1 MPSDFF
7 LATDVWIGTEI
18 FFGSQYL
25 IQDEIT
31 PCPFEPPWQKL
42 LIVAAKSIFLHPKHV
57 DLKPIRQFFFV
68 YALFAVVFSS
78 CSVTKNVAVKQ
89 VETSI
94 SSVKFLHEY
103 VLPLNLNFQNTV
115 VGGLSGIDYDAA
127 QNQYYLISDD
137 PSQFSPAR
145 IYTAQI
151 DLKAN
156 KIDTIRITGV
166 TYLLQE
172 NGKQYPKYG
181 TDKSVKPDGES
192 VRYNPLTKQMI
203 WSSEGERLF
212 KNGDTTIVQ
221 PSLTFISTAGKFLDT
236 LPLPK
241 GFHFTKKES
250 GARKNALFEG
260 LTYADHYKTLYA
272 SLEEP
277 LYQDGPQSSFGYDK
291 ALTRILKFDV
301 ATKKNVAQYA
311 YNLGDLP
318 VKPTVNNDWNING
331 ISEILA
337 VNNHTLLVMERAWAK
352 GHDDH
357 TFLKLYLV
365 DLNGAENEIDNASF
379 VKNPPKPLTKKLL
392 FDFDTL
398 NRHIDNFEGVTFGP
412 ELANGHQSLIFC
424 VDNNFGKSQ
433 VQQFFL
439 FEIIP

>member
-1 MPSDFF
+1 
-7 LATDVWIGTEI
+7 L
-18 FFGSQYL
+18 L
-25 IQDEIT
+25 H
-31 PCPFEPPWQKL
+31 QKN
-42 LIVAAKSIFLHPKHV
+42 IFLLPRYS
-57 DLKPIRQFFFV
+57 DLKSSRPFFII
-68 YALFAVVFSS
+68 YSLLAIVFSS
-78 CSVTKNVAVKQ
+78 CSVAKHAVIKQ
-89 VETSI
+89 GETNI
-94 SSVKFLHEY
+94 SAIKFLDEY
-103 VLPLNLNFQNTV
+103 VMPLNPVFQNTV
-115 VGGLSGIDYDAA
+115 VGGLSGIDYDVK
-127 QNQYYLISDD
+127 QNQYYIISDD

-145 IYTAQI
+145 IYIAKI
-151 DLKAN
+151 DLKDN

-166 TYLLQE
+166 TFLLQE

-192 VRYNPLTKQMI
+192 VRYNPITNQMI

-221 PSLTFISTAGKFLDT
+221 PSLTFISATGKFLDT
-236 LPLPK
+236 IPLPK
-241 GFHFTKKES
+241 GFHFTKTES
-250 GARKNALFEG
+250 GPRKNALFEG
-260 LTYADHYKTLYA
+260 LTYADDYKTLYA

-277 LYQDGPQSSFGYDK
+277 LYQDGPQAAFEYEQ

-301 ATKKNVAQYA
+301 PTKKNVAQYA
-311 YNLGDLP
+311 YKLGALP
-318 VKPTVNNDWNING
+318 VKPTVDNDWNVNG

-365 DLNGAENEIDNASF
+365 DLNGAQNEIDNASF
-379 VKNPPKPLTKKLL
+379 AKNPPRPLSKKLL
-392 FDFDTL
+392 FDFDSL

-412 ELANGHQSLIFC
+412 KLANGHHSLIFC

>member
-1 MPSDFF
+1 MPR
-7 LATDVWIGTEI
+7 L
-18 FFGSQYL
+18 
-25 IQDEIT
+25 
-31 PCPFEPPWQKL
+31 
-42 LIVAAKSIFLHPKHV
+42 
-57 DLKPIRQFFFV
+57 FFV
-68 YALFAVVFSS
+68 YAFLVVLLSS
-78 CSVTKNVAVKQ
+78 CAATKQ
-89 VETSI
+89 VTVRQNETRI

-103 VLPLNLNFQNTV
+103 IMPLNQVFENSV

-127 QNQYYLISDD
+127 HNLYYLISDD
-137 PSQFSPAR
+137 PSQVSPAR
-145 IYTAQI
+145 IYTAQL
-151 DLKAN
+151 DLKEN

-192 VRYNPLTKQMI
+192 VRYNPVTRQLI

-221 PSLTFISTAGKFLDT
+221 PSLTFISTGGKFLDSI
-236 LPLPK
+236 PLPK
-241 GFHFTKKES
+241 GFHFTKTES
-250 GARKNALFEG
+250 GPRKNALFEG

-301 ATKKNVAQYA
+301 ATKKNTAQYA
-311 YNLGDLP
+311 YNLDALP
-318 VKPTVNNDWNING
+318 VKPTVDNDWNVNG

-337 VNNHTLLVMERAWAK
+337 INNHTLLIMERAWAK

-365 DLNGAENEIDNASF
+365 DLNGAENEINNASF

-412 ELANGHQSLIFC
+412 KLANGHHSLIFC

>member
-1 MPSDFF
+1 M
-7 LATDVWIGTEI
+7 
-18 FFGSQYL
+18 
-25 IQDEIT
+25 
-31 PCPFEPPWQKL
+31 
-42 LIVAAKSIFLHPKHV
+42 KSIQPYLV
-57 DLKPIRQFFFV
+57 ICVFF
-68 YALFAVVFSS
+68 AIIFSS
-78 CSVTKNVAVKQ
+78 CSVTKYAKVAPD
-89 VETSI
+89 ETSI
-94 SSVKFLHEY
+94 SAIKFLDEY
-103 VLPLNLNFQNTV
+103 VMPLNPVFENTV
-115 VGGLSGIDYDAA
+115 VGGLSGIDYDVK
-127 QNQYYLISDD
+127 QNQYYIISDD

-145 IYTAQI
+145 IYTAKI
-151 DLKAN
+151 DLKEN

-166 TYLLQE
+166 TFLLQE

-192 VRYNPLTKQMI
+192 VRFNPVTNQMI

-212 KNGDTTIVQ
+212 KNGDSTIVQ
-221 PSLTFISTAGKFLDT
+221 PSLTFISTTGKFLDT

-241 GFHFTKKES
+241 GFHFTKTAS
-250 GARKNALFEG
+250 GPRKNALFEG
-260 LTYADHYKTLYA
+260 LTYADNYKTLYA

-277 LYQDGPQSSFGYDK
+277 LYQDGKQAAFEYDK

-301 ATKKNVAQYA
+301 PSKKNVAQYA
-311 YNLGDLP
+311 YKLGALP
-318 VKPTVNNDWNING
+318 VKPTVDNDWNVNG

-365 DLNGAENEIDNASF
+365 DLNGAENEINNASF
-379 VKNPPKPLTKKLL
+379 TKNPPEPLSKKLL
-392 FDFDTL
+392 FDFDSL

-412 ELANGHQSLIFC
+412 KLANGHRSLIFC
-424 VDNNFGKSQ
+424 VDNNFSKSQ

>member
-1 MPSDFF
+1 MS
-7 LATDVWIGTEI
+7 
-18 FFGSQYL
+18 SQN
-25 IQDEIT
+25 
-31 PCPFEPPWQKL
+31 
-42 LIVAAKSIFLHPKHV
+42 SIFLRLKHF
-57 DLKPIRQFFFV
+57 DLKSVSQLLFV
-68 YALFAVVFSS
+68 YSVLAIVLSS
-78 CSVTKNVAVKQ
+78 CSATKYAAVTQ
-89 VETSI
+89 IETSVSYI
-94 SSVKFLHEY
+94 KFLDEY
-103 VLPLNLNFQNTV
+103 VMPLNLNFKNSV
-115 VGGLSGIDYDAA
+115 VGGLSGIDYDAKK
-127 QNQYYLISDD
+127 NRYYLISDD

-151 DLKAN
+151 DLKEN
-156 KIDTIRITGV
+156 KIDTILITGV

-172 NGKQYPKYG
+172 NGKQFPKYG

-192 VRYNPLTKQMI
+192 VRYNPVTKQFI

-221 PSLTFISTAGKFLDT
+221 PGLTFISTTGKFLDT
-236 LPLPK
+236 IPLPK
-241 GFHFTKKES
+241 GFHFTKTES
-250 GARKNALFEG
+250 GPRKNALFEG

-277 LYQDGPQSSFGYDK
+277 LYQDGPQAAFEYDK

-301 ATKKNVAQYA
+301 ATKKNIAQYA
-311 YNLGDLP
+311 YNLGELP
-318 VKPTVNNDWNING
+318 VKPTVENDWNVNG

-337 VNNHTLLVMERAWAK
+337 INNHTLLVMERAWAK

-357 TFLKLYLV
+357 AFLKLYLV
-365 DLNGAENEIDNASF
+365 DLNDAENEIDNASF
-379 VKNPPKPLTKKLL
+379 LKNPPKPLSKKLL

-412 ELANGHQSLIFC
+412 KLANGHRSLIFC

>member
-1 MPSDFF
+1 M
-7 LATDVWIGTEI
+7 
-18 FFGSQYL
+18 
-25 IQDEIT
+25 
-31 PCPFEPPWQKL
+31 
-42 LIVAAKSIFLHPKHV
+42 
-57 DLKPIRQFFFV
+57 KPIGSSFII
-68 YALFAVVFSS
+68 YALFVVVLSS
-78 CSVTKNVAVKQ
+78 CSVAKHAAVKPD
-89 VETSI
+89 ETSV
-94 SSVKFLHEY
+94 SAVRFLDEY
-103 VLPLNLNFQNTV
+103 VMPLNPVFQNTV
-115 VGGLSGIDYDAA
+115 VGGLSGIDYDVK
-127 QNQYYLISDD
+127 QNQYYMISDD

-145 IYTAQI
+145 IYTAKI
-151 DLKAN
+151 DLKEN
-156 KIDTIRITGV
+156 KIDSIRITGV
-166 TYLLQE
+166 TFLLQE
-172 NGKQYPKYG
+172 NGKEYPKYG

-192 VRYNPLTKQMI
+192 VRYNPITNQLI

-221 PSLTFISTAGKFLDT
+221 PSLTFISTIGKFLDT
-236 LPLPK
+236 IPLPK
-241 GFHFTKKES
+241 GFHFTKTES

-260 LTYADHYKTLYA
+260 LTYADDYKTLYA

-277 LYQDGPQSSFGYDK
+277 LYQDGPQAAFEYDK

-311 YNLGDLP
+311 YNLGALP
-318 VKPTVNNDWNING
+318 VKPTVDNDWNVNG

-337 VNNHTLLVMERAWAK
+337 INHHTLLVMERAWAK

-365 DLNGAENEIDNASF
+365 DLNGAENEINNASF
-379 VKNPPKPLTKKLL
+379 AKNPPKPLSKKLL

-412 ELANGHQSLIFC
+412 KLANGHHSLIFC

-439 FEIIP
+439 FEIVP

>member
-1 MPSDFF
+1 
-7 LATDVWIGTEI
+7 L
-18 FFGSQYL
+18 
-25 IQDEIT
+25 
-31 PCPFEPPWQKL
+31 CHQKT
-42 LIVAAKSIFLHPKHV
+42 IFLQPKHH
-57 DLKPIRQFFFV
+57 DLKSVSQLFLV
-68 YALFAVVFSS
+68 YSILSIVLSS
-78 CSVTKNVAVKQ
+78 CSATKYAAVKQ
-89 VETSI
+89 NE
-94 SSVKFLHEY
+94 SSVSAIKFLDEY
-103 VLPLNLNFQNTV
+103 IMPLNPNFQNSV
-115 VGGLSGIDYDAA
+115 VGGLSGIDYDVK
-127 QNQYYLISDD
+127 QNQYYMISDD

-151 DLKAN
+151 EINEN
-156 KIDTIRITGV
+156 KIDTVRITGV
-166 TYLLQE
+166 TYMLQE
-172 NGKQYPKYG
+172 SGKQYPKFG

-192 VRYNPLTKQMI
+192 VRYNPLSKQLI

-221 PSLTFISTAGKFLDT
+221 PGLTFISTDGKFLDT
-236 LPLPK
+236 IPLPK
-241 GFHFTKKES
+241 GFHFTKTEN
-250 GARKNALFEG
+250 GPRKNALFEG
-260 LTYADHYKTLYA
+260 LTYADGYKTLYA

-277 LYQDGPQSSFGYDK
+277 RYEDGLQAAFEYDK

-301 ATKKNVAQYA
+301 ASKKNTAQYA
-311 YNLGDLP
+311 YNLGALP
-318 VKPTVNNDWNING
+318 VKPTVENDWNVNG

-357 TFLKLYLV
+357 SFVKLYLV
-365 DLNGAENEIDNASF
+365 DLNGAENEIDNPSF

-412 ELANGHQSLIFC
+412 KLANGHQSLIFC